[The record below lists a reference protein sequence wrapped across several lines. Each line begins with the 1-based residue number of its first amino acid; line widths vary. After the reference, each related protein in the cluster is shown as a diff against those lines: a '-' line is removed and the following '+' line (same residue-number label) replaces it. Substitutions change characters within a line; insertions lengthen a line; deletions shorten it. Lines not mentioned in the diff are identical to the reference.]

1 MKFWK
6 KIFIYSMVLF
16 IIIFN
21 GAGIFII
28 ENIYKRGL
36 DRTIKIAID
45 EHRGI
50 EGSIYLNR
58 DVIEKDGFL
67 KDLQLRPFLQ
77 IAIAKYFYSDRINES
92 ALEFYDEN
100 NNLIFSNSNIKINN
114 ERMEINNAKLEERL
128 FLIREIN
135 DKKYLFITS
144 KIKIQNNTVKFVLI
158 KDITYINNERIEN
171 YKVFICLDLIVFT
184 ILGLGMYFI
193 SKRVTK
199 PILQFS
205 QISMEIAQGNYTKR
219 IRIKNKKDE
228 IGELAN
234 NFNIMVQTTEETID
248 ELKNS
253 NEAKQRFINSL
264 THEFKTPLTSI
275 IGYSDLLIKG
285 NVNDKIKLKALNY
298 INSEGKRLEQL
309 CSTLVKLILLK
320 QENLNFE
327 RVSLNECIAKACESL
342 NLKKDSKN
350 IIIKCEVND
359 VYVKGDKQLIKTLL
373 INILD
378 NAIKASKDGGIIEI
392 KSNSDEEKIQLMVKD
407 YGVGMCKDELD
418 KIKEPFY
425 MVDKAR
431 DRQKN
436 GLGLGLAICDDIC
449 TINHIKFNINSE
461 LNKGTEVIMEFNK
474 EN

>member
-1 MKFWK
+1 M
-6 KIFIYSMVLF
+6 
-16 IIIFN
+16 
-21 GAGIFII
+21 
-28 ENIYKRGL
+28 
-36 DRTIKIAID
+36 
-45 EHRGI
+45 
-50 EGSIYLNR
+50 
-58 DVIEKDGFL
+58 
-67 KDLQLRPFLQ
+67 
-77 IAIAKYFYSDRINES
+77 
-92 ALEFYDEN
+92 
-100 NNLIFSNSNIKINN
+100 
-114 ERMEINNAKLEERL
+114 
-128 FLIREIN
+128 
-135 DKKYLFITS
+135 
-144 KIKIQNNTVKFVLI
+144 KFVLI

-285 NVNDKIKLKALNY
+285 NVNEKIKLKALNY

-392 KSNSDEEKIQLMVKD
+392 KSNSEEEKIQLVVKD